1 MIVRI
6 QGRRLQGAPVP
17 VVSLL
22 RLRLEQMRRLLSL
35 VRLLS
40 LRMLILHCAVVL
52 MWVLHRTGMLLLLL
66 HGAGQLRLMLH
77 RARLQVVVVLVE
89 LIVLLHGQQPRVRR
103 VLLIQRQLLLLQLLL
118 LQLLL
123 LQLLLL
129 KLLLLQLLL
138 LQLRIVV
145 TMVVL
150 HFSVLLHL
158 VLLVM
163 IVSLA
168 LSVGRTIGSHQQSGA
183 PSCGSIR

>member
-1 MIVRI
+1 MRI

-52 MWVLHRTGMLLLLL
+52 MGVLHRTGMLLLLL

-103 VLLIQRQLLLLQLLL
+103 VLLIQRQLLL